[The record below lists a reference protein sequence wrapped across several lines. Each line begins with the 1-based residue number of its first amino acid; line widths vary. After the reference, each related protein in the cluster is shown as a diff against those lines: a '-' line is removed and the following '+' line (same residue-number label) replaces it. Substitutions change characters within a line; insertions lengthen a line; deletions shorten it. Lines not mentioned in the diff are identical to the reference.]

1 MGGRHPRIDR
11 VVLIRQEDDSE
22 CLLRDERDVGSETVR
37 RTGLVDQNVLPRL
50 QRRINLDHRIGLVD
64 YLGGVPGKQV
74 LQVDRV
80 GILLPDQILR
90 HLADPEVSGVRVGD
104 RMLQLLIKVEHPH
117 VRLDEVDH
125 VVGCGPDAV
134 SFRREDSGRHP
145 NRLVLLSVALRVV
158 FPLSFGDVEIDAVHS
173 QRGEKLTLHKGDEIL
188 VHALRRDHAKHPDA
202 RIGVG
207 PIRPW
212 SVGRF
217 PVPEILHQLVV
228 VRNFVRNLQ
237 RETTRRMRPKV

>member
-1 MGGRHPRIDR
+1 MGDHHPRIDR
-11 VVLIRQEDDSE
+11 VVLIRQEDDSQ

-37 RTGLVDQNVLPRL
+37 RTSLVDQNVLPRRR
-50 QRRINLDHRIGLVD
+50 RRIDLDRRIGLVA
-64 YLGGVPGKQV
+64 YLYRVPGKQV
-74 LQVDRV
+74 LQGDRI

-90 HLADPEVSGVRVGD
+90 HLADPEVSGVRGGD
-104 RMLQLLIKVEHPH
+104 RTLQLFIKVEHPH
-117 VRLDEVDH
+117 VRLDEVDR
-125 VVGCGPDAV
+125 VVGCSPDTV
-134 SFRREDSGRHP
+134 GFRRENSGHHP
-145 NRLVLLSVALRVV
+145 NRFVIFCVALCIVLALRR
-158 FPLSFGDVEIDAVHS
+158 GNVEIGAVHS
-173 QRGEKLTLHKGDEIL
+173 QGGKKLTLHEGDEIL
-188 VHALRRDHAKHPDA
+188 VHAPRCDRAEHPDA
-202 RIGVG
+202 QIGVS